1 METKISIV
9 FMGTAEFAIPSLER
23 LLDEGY
29 DVRAVVTATDKE
41 AGRGKKISM
50 SPVKEFALKK
60 NLFLLQP
67 ERLKD
72 EDFIKK
78 MEEINADIFVIVA
91 FRMLPKILW
100 AMPKYGSINIH
111 AALLPNYRGAAP
123 INHALINGEKKTGV
137 SSFFLDENIDTGNI
151 ILQQECEIFPED
163 NFGILYDKLKIIGAD
178 ICVKTLHLIETQN
191 VNLVEQENIDINELK
206 EAPKITK
213 EFCKIDINKSAE
225 EIHNFVRGLSPSPC
239 AFFQIDD
246 ETILKI
252 YKTSFE
258 NQIHEF
264 PLGKIIS
271 DNKKYLKIATKDGFV
286 FIEELQISGKKRMD
300 IKSFL
305 AGNKIK
311 IENVL

>member
-60 NLFLLQP
+60 NLLVLQP

-137 SSFFLDENIDTGNI
+137 SSFF
-151 ILQQECEIFPED
+151 P
-163 NFGILYDKLKIIGAD
+163 
-178 ICVKTLHLIETQN
+178 
-191 VNLVEQENIDINELK
+191 
-206 EAPKITK
+206 
-213 EFCKIDINKSAE
+213 
-225 EIHNFVRGLSPSPC
+225 
-239 AFFQIDD
+239 
-246 ETILKI
+246 
-252 YKTSFE
+252 
-258 NQIHEF
+258 
-264 PLGKIIS
+264 
-271 DNKKYLKIATKDGFV
+271 
-286 FIEELQISGKKRMD
+286 
-300 IKSFL
+300 
-305 AGNKIK
+305 
-311 IENVL
+311 